1 MGGPEVTALH
11 SNKVIQTGTIYK
23 KPQETVNYFMR
34 EVPIIYKP
42 VSFCSTHQ
50 WIGFYMI
57 GTCVTK
63 EVKEELEQ
71 VCNK

>member
-11 SNKVIQTGTIYK
+11 SNRVIQTGTIYK

-42 VSFCSTHQ
+42 VFLLYTSMDWFLYDRDLCYERGKGRTRT
-50 WIGFYMI
+50 G
-57 GTCVTK
+57 
-63 EVKEELEQ
+63 L
-71 VCNK
+71 